1 MRHTPFLD
9 KVVNWSHLT
18 KRLVHSLSIIE
29 DQIFC
34 RVEMKQWFVM
44 NDVQVVVN
52 ELFLERS
59 VVALND
65 AVDLGTSGITNQ
77 IGDLLL
83 PRCCVEFPLILQ
95 TIIILPVL
103 DRKWI
108 EGPGPLVEVLHIFI
122 Q

>member
-9 KVVNWSHLT
+9 KVVNWGHLT
-18 KRLVHSLSIIE
+18 KRLVNSLGIVE

-34 RVEMKQWFVM
+34 QVEMKQWFVM

-65 AVDLGTSGITNQ
+65 AVNLGTSGITKQMRN
-77 IGDLLL
+77 LLL
-83 PRCCVEFPLILQ
+83 
-95 TIIILPVL
+95 T
-103 DRKWI
+103 
-108 EGPGPLVEVLHIFI
+108 
-122 Q
+122 

>member
-9 KVVNWSHLT
+9 KVVYWSHLP
-18 KRLVHSLSIIE
+18 KRLVNSLGIVE

-34 RVEMKQWFVM
+34 QVEVKQWFVM

-65 AVDLGTSGITNQ
+65 AVDFGTSGITKQ
-77 IGDLLL
+77 MGDLLL
-83 PRCCVEFPLILQ
+83 P
-95 TIIILPVL
+95 
-103 DRKWI
+103 
-108 EGPGPLVEVLHIFI
+108 
-122 Q
+122 